1 MTNSG
6 FSWDLLNIDPAA
18 ESARLE
24 AAIRETVFRRLRRK
38 GAVVAISGGV
48 DSSVAAA
55 LCARALGAQRV
66 LGLLLP
72 EADTSSDST
81 PLAYLLAGA
90 LGLRTELEN
99 ITGLLE
105 AAGCYHRRDEAVRSI
120 FPSYGPG
127 WKCKIALP
135 SLDRQAAYPIFSVV
149 VQPPGGAEQRARLSH
164 EAYLAIVAAT
174 NFKQRT
180 RKMLEYYYADRL
192 QYAVVGTPNR
202 LEFDQGFFVKNGD
215 GAADLKPIAHLY
227 KCQVYQLARFLE
239 IPHEIVERQPTTD
252 TYSLEQSQEEFY
264 FTLPLAAMDA
274 CLFARDHD
282 IPPAALAPHIGLEP
296 ELVQRAFDMIDSKRR
311 AAAYLHEPPVLLG
324 SR

>member
-1 MTNSG
+1 MTSPG

-24 AAIRETVFRRLRRK
+24 AAIRETVFYRLRRK
-38 GAVVAISGGV
+38 GVVVAISGGV
-48 DSSVAAA
+48 DSSVVAA

-72 EADTSSDST
+72 EADTSSDSS
-81 PLAYLLAGA
+81 PLAHLLAGA
-90 LGLRTELEN
+90 LGVRTELEN

-105 AAGCYHRRDEAVRSI
+105 AAGCYRRRDEAVRSV

-135 SLDRQAAYPIFSVV
+135 SLDRQAGYPIFSVV
-149 VQPPGGAEQRARLSH
+149 VQPPGGVEQRARLPY

-192 QYAVVGTPNR
+192 QYAVAGTPNR

-227 KCQVYQLARFLE
+227 KCQVYQLARFLKIPQE
-239 IPHEIVERQPTTD
+239 ILERLPTTD

-264 FTLPLAAMDA
+264 FTLPLATMDA
-274 CLFARDHD
+274 CLFAKDRG
-282 IPPAALAPHIGLEP
+282 IPPAALAPHVGLAP
-296 ELVQRAFDMIDSKRR
+296 ELVQRAFDMIESKRR
-311 AAAYLHEPPVLLG
+311 AAAYLHEPPVLVG